1 MSSILVKLTF
11 KCNLGKT
18 FSAKEALQANLL
30 NDVFEETGQQFTDKV
45 SDSLTLH
52 SMHKIYSLLH
62 KGLCHCQKDGQL
74 SYPSTAAF
82 KEGWCRRVCC
92 CKRGGGGGIT
102 GVGTGIP
109 LMS

>member
-1 MSSILVKLTF
+1 VSSILVKLTF

-52 SMHKIYSLLH
+52 SMHKIYSLIL
-62 KGLCHCQKDGQL
+62 KRSLPLPRRWPAILSKHCSSQ
-74 SYPSTAAF
+74 
-82 KEGWCRRVCC
+82 RRLV
-92 CKRGGGGGIT
+92 
-102 GVGTGIP
+102 
-109 LMS
+109 